1 MQLMRMFSTDKVKGR
16 RGYLNSQKKYEI
28 LRTLLYF
35 GISLSL
41 FAAGYIQTGDRINLL
56 TVVAILGC
64 LPASKSAVNAIMFLR
79 FKSCSES
86 VEDTIAAH
94 SEGLDCIHDCVF
106 TSYKK
111 SYVVGHVTVRG
122 NTVCGYSEDAKF
134 DENGFYTHINELLK
148 MDGHKDLTV
157 KVFTSLSKY
166 TERLEQM
173 KALENEEAKT
183 GAVIATLKSVML

>member
-1 MQLMRMFSTDKVKGR
+1 MQFMRMFSTDKVKGS
-16 RGYLNSQKKYEI
+16 RGYLNSQKKYEL

-41 FAAGYIQTGDRINLL
+41 FAAGYIQTGDRMNLL

-86 VEDTIAAH
+86 AEEEITAH
-94 SEGLDCIHDCVF
+94 SEGLSCIHDCVF

-111 SYVVGHVTVRG
+111 SYVVGHVTVCG

-134 DENGFYTHINELLK
+134 EENDFYTHINELLR
-148 MDGHKDLTV
+148 MDGHKDITV
-157 KVFTSLSKY
+157 KIFTSLSKY
-166 TERLEQM
+166 TDRLEQM
-173 KALENEEAKT
+173 KALEKDEVKT

>member
-1 MQLMRMFSTDKVKGR
+1 MQLMRMFSTDKVKGS
-16 RGYLNSQKKYEI
+16 RGYLNSQKKYEL

-41 FAAGYIQTGDRINLL
+41 FAAGYIQTGDRMNLL

-86 VEDTIAAH
+86 AEEEIAAH
-94 SEGLDCIHDCVF
+94 SEGLNCIHDCVF

-111 SYVVGHVTVRG
+111 SYVVGHVTVCG

-134 DENGFYTHINELLK
+134 EENDFYTHINELLR
-148 MDGHKDLTV
+148 MDGHKDITV

-166 TERLEQM
+166 MDRLEQM
-173 KALENEEAKT
+173 KALEKDEVKT